1 MTHSGR
7 CIGQIVRDGGLDIL
21 HNGHGKPPDA
31 RPDGRHSGRPLLGY
45 NHPMPHVIV
54 DPESKSLQER
64 PALIKS
70 PRKSRKRFPEGCVT
84 LMESESAALDGA
96 DESKNLHPAVVYGPS
111 VSSESQRIYYLVR
124 WL

>member
-1 MTHSGR
+1 
-7 CIGQIVRDGGLDIL
+7 
-21 HNGHGKPPDA
+21 
-31 RPDGRHSGRPLLGY
+31 
-45 NHPMPHVIV
+45 MPHVIV

-64 PALIKS
+64 PVLIKT

-84 LMESESAALDGA
+84 VMASESDARDGA
-96 DESKNLHPAVVYGPS
+96 DEAKNLHPAVVYGPS